1 MKYVRNFRKK
11 LYLLEKQKELNQCV
25 IVNRNYPPRAGMTGS
40 SANELAGYLES
51 RGVSVSIVT
60 QKANYSGGGI
70 ENTKVHGTIF
80 LLRSYYN
87 GKNKL
92 IRLLSSLVEGW
103 FLYRKAISLN
113 ISTIICMTDPPLLNL
128 WFSIS
133 LRRNSFFWIYW
144 SMDLYPDA
152 FASNGLV
159 SRKNI
164 FYRLIYKSLRRNI
177 PNGLIALGSNQSK
190 FISEKIG
197 AIPQQVI
204 FPAGIQNFEQ
214 NESPPFWAEND
225 QKIVI
230 GYIGNIGEA
239 HNPKFI
245 LSAIN
250 SIDPDRHIL
259 ILSIYGSKADKVL
272 EYASDRAGVIVCSH
286 IMPKDL
292 GFIDLQMVSLLPEW
306 DNVCVPS
313 KAFTAISAG
322 SALILNCSVENDIW
336 SLLKEA
342 SWHLPVGLESQ
353 ENFKKILNIITPDT
367 INEKKQMAKKIFK
380 QLNEYKNNSFEEIYS
395 MIAS

>member
-1 MKYVRNFRKK
+1 M
-11 LYLLEKQKELNQCV
+11 YLLENEKELNQCV

-51 RGVSVSIVT
+51 RGVRVSIVT

-70 ENTKVHGTIF
+70 ENKKVHGTIF
-80 LLRSYYN
+80 LLRSFYN

-113 ISTIICMTDPPLLNL
+113 IPTIICMTDPPLLNL

-159 SRKNI
+159 SRNNI
-164 FYRLIYKSLRRNI
+164 FYQLIYKSLRRKI
-177 PNGLIALGSNQSK
+177 PDGLISLGSNQSK
-190 FISEKIG
+190 FIAEKTGVISH
-197 AIPQQVI
+197 QVI
-204 FPAGIQNFEQ
+204 LPAGIQNFEQ

-225 QKIVI
+225 QKIVL

-239 HNPKFI
+239 HNHQFI

-250 SIDPDRHIL
+250 SIDPDRHKL
-259 ILSIYGSKADKVL
+259 ILSIYGSKADKIL
-272 EYASDRAGVIVCSH
+272 EYASDRPGVIVCSH
-286 IMPKDL
+286 IMPGDL

-322 SALILNCSVENDIW
+322 SALVLNCSVENDIW

-342 SWHLPVGLESQ
+342 SWHLPVGLESE
-353 ENFKKILNIITPDT
+353 ENFKSLLNGITPESID
-367 INEKKQMAKKIFK
+367 EKKQKSKDISNRM
-380 QLNEYKNNSFEEIYS
+380 EETKSKGFDEVHS
-395 MIAS
+395 MILSSCQEF